1 MSRGGTLHRFCAV
14 RNNLVNVNDEDR
26 GSLRELARY
35 LVGPA
40 EISALLNVEA
50 NTVNVWKV
58 RHAEFPQT
66 REASALRG
74 ICGMFAR
81 SQRGPPLPA
90 GRRRNPSSTMPYGG
104 APSQ

>member
-1 MSRGGTLHRFCAV
+1 MSRGTLHRFCAV

-58 RHAEFPQT
+58 RHAEFPKPVKRLRSGDLWDV
-66 REASALRG
+66 REIAAWAAATGRPASKSLEHHAVR
-74 ICGMFAR
+74 
-81 SQRGPPLPA
+81 
-90 GRRRNPSSTMPYGG
+90 G